1 MPKFDYYF
9 SAKRKNF
16 LQKHFFSGTA
26 FTILSLLNICLLVIV
41 VFLCLQNNQV
51 SQGWAEILFALILLL
66 QGYYL
71 AKRFVKVEV
80 ASNNLA
86 DRFSLDLIKLIELVI
101 QEARKDKVVE
111 ITPEYFFSKISLSN
125 EGRILCARIGLPFA
139 DRKNAVPT
147 NLVPRFSVAM
157 VNILANLPKK
167 NIEIADVL
175 EAIVTQSES
184 AQQYLDSVKVSLED
198 VQIIVK
204 WIDELKL
211 YSKKPKFWEDS
222 HVLAGVGQDWSFGYS
237 PVLSSFST
245 DISRYF
251 NDPNLTINTFGHS
264 GKVTDIQSILAKPT
278 KNNVLLVGEP
288 GVGKKTIVNAL
299 ALKLAQGD
307 CLPVL
312 KYKRIRQLDVGRIL
326 AGGGMGDWTERL
338 EGCLSD
344 AVEAGNIILYIDNF
358 QSLIGGGASAE
369 VGGVDASQI
378 LIPFLEQSGLKVI
391 ASISPNDYYER
402 LKNKEGVSNTFEKI
416 DVAPASTED
425 TKAILLETIPYI
437 ETKYKVFFPFQT
449 LKTTVDLS
457 DRYIHDVPLPEKALR
472 LMEQAAV
479 TYGSTEV
486 NIVWPDDMEKLI
498 SQKTNVPIGQVQE
511 EEKNKLLNLE
521 SFLHQR
527 VIGQEEAISA
537 IANSLRRV
545 RSGLASGKRPV
556 GVFLFLGPTG
566 VGKTETAKALAESY
580 FGSEKQMIRLDMSEY
595 QQPDSVDRLI
605 GSQMNPNGVLTDAI
619 AQTPFSLI
627 LLDEIEKADKNVLN
641 IFLQVFEDGRLT
653 DARGHTSD
661 FTNAII
667 IATSNAGS
675 ELIRERVQENVALEG
690 LKEELINT
698 LQQKGM
704 FTPEF
709 LNRFDNVVV
718 YKPLSQDQLTQVAQ
732 LMIGGINKTLEE
744 KRIHVDVDPIALKR
758 LVELGYD
765 PQFGARPMRR
775 VIQEKVENLLAK
787 RMLEGSL
794 SEHETIKINLE
805 DLG

>member
-1 MPKFDYYF
+1 MAKFDYYF
-9 SAKRKNF
+9 SASRKNF
-16 LQKHFFSGTA
+16 LQKNFFSGSA
-26 FTILSLLNICLLVIV
+26 FVILTLSNLCLLVIV
-41 VFLCLQNNQV
+41 VFLYLQDSLV
-51 SQGWAEILFALILLL
+51 LKGWAEVLLSIVLIL

-71 AKRFVKVEV
+71 AKRFIKLEV
-80 ASNNLA
+80 SSENIP
-86 DRFSLDLIKLIELVI
+86 DRFSPDLIKLMELVI
-101 QEARKDKVVE
+101 QEARKDKLAE
-111 ITPEYFFSKISLSN
+111 ITPEYFFSKISLSS

-139 DRKNAVPT
+139 DKRNSMPSNVSPH
-147 NLVPRFSVAM
+147 FSITM
-157 VNILANLPKK
+157 VNILASFPKK
-167 NIEIADVL
+167 IIEISDVL
-175 EAIVTQSES
+175 EAIVAQSES
-184 AQQYLDSVKVSLED
+184 AQQFLDSVKVNIKD
-198 VQIIVK
+198 VQTITR
-204 WIDELKL
+204 WIGALKL
-211 YSKKPKFWEDS
+211 YAKKPKFWEDS
-222 HVLAGVGQDWSFGYS
+222 PILAGVGQDWSYGYA
-237 PVLSSFST
+237 PILSKYST

-251 NDPNLTINTFGHS
+251 TDPSLTINTFGHV
-264 GKVTDIQSILAKPT
+264 GKVKDMESILAKPS

-299 ALKLAQGD
+299 ALKLAQGN

-312 KYKRIRQLDVGRIL
+312 KYKRIRQLDIGRIL
-326 AGGGMGDWTERL
+326 AGGGMGDWTARL

-344 AVEAGNIILYIDNF
+344 AVETGNLILYIDNF
-358 QSLIGGGASAE
+358 QSLIGGSANAE
-369 VGGVDASQI
+369 IGGVDASQI
-378 LIPFLEQSGLKVI
+378 LIPYLEQSGLKVI
-391 ASISPNDYYER
+391 ASISPNDYYDR

-416 DVAPASTED
+416 DVAPPNLDD
-425 TKAILLETIPYI
+425 TKGILLETIPYI
-437 ETKYKVFFPFQT
+437 ESKYRVFFPFQT
-449 LKTTVDLS
+449 IKTLVDMS
-457 DRYIHDVPLPEKALR
+457 DRYIRDVPLPEKALR

-479 TYGSTEV
+479 TYGTTELRA
-486 NIVWPDDMEKLI
+486 IWPEDINKLI
-498 SQKTNVPIGQVQE
+498 SEKTNVPVGQVKE
-511 EEKNKLLNLE
+511 DEKNKLLNLE
-521 SFLHQR
+521 SFLHKR

-537 IANSLRRV
+537 ISNSLRRV
-545 RSGLASGKRPV
+545 RAGLSSGKRPV

-605 GSQMNPNGVLTDAI
+605 GSQANPSGVLTDAV
-619 AQTPFSLI
+619 AQTPFCLI

-641 IFLQVFEDGRLT
+641 VFLQVFEDGRLT
-653 DARGHTSD
+653 DARGRTSD

-675 ELIRERVQENVALEG
+675 EIIRQHVQDNASVEG

-698 LQQKGM
+698 LQQKAI

-709 LNRFDNVVV
+709 LNRFDNMVV
-718 YKPLSQDQLTQVAQ
+718 YKPLTEAQLTQVAT
-732 LMIGGINKTLEE
+732 LMIGSINKTLEE

-775 VIQEKVENLLAK
+775 VIQEKVENLVAK

-794 SEHETIKINLE
+794 SEHENINITMA